1 MPSKVAHS
9 VAEHFDK
16 QVEHG
21 RIEAFLNA
29 QLFCQVTAT
38 QFAAGVLINIIE
50 LAFQFGQFRL
60 ERFDCQSV
68 FEGEADLYNRFVHNV
83 FLFLNSVANPYIEDI
98 TGINMNRCD
107 VYAVIG

>member
-68 FEGEADLYNRFVHNV
+68 FEGGSLC
-83 FLFLNSVANPYIEDI
+83 LSK
-98 TGINMNRCD
+98 
-107 VYAVIG
+107 AVSLLRHTHRIYSY